1 MLHFINENHYT
12 GITFFN
18 EYLMSM
24 KQQINDDLI
33 AAMKD
38 NDSIR
43 KDALRMLK
51 NSIMKFEVSGKDKV
65 ATDEIVMDLIQKE
78 VKQRKDS
85 ITQFKDGGRDD
96 LAEKEMKE
104 LEVLEKYMPE
114 QMGEDEVREIVKQTV
129 AEVGASG
136 PADMG
141 KVMGAIMPK
150 VKGKADGGMVNN
162 LVRESLN

>member
-1 MLHFINENHYT
+1 
-12 GITFFN
+12 
-18 EYLMSM
+18 MSM